1 MLILSANQVEERE
14 LVEKFGEEYKAYRQR
29 VPMLLADLR
38 CVLRVLSKSPYL
50 SES

>member
-1 MLILSANQVEERE
+1 LVEERE
-14 LVEKFGEEYKAYRQR
+14 LVENFGEEYIAYRQR

-38 CVLRVLSKSPYL
+38 CVLTVLSKSPHI